1 MSPAL
6 AGAVLGAL
14 VAAGLLLV
22 VSRVVAMRRTP
33 LALRVLP
40 YVHELPRNAR
50 TATTVSAV
58 AGGAATAS
66 PTAAAAGVFGPLLR
80 RAADVVEGVLGG
92 AVSVRRRLDRADLD
106 LTVHDFRVEQ
116 VLWGLAG
123 FALAAAWQVLGALS
137 GDVNVVTGVVL
148 CLGGFV
154 LGVVLRDRRLSTR
167 ATERDREVMAEFP
180 VLAELLALSVAS
192 GEGPVAALDRVVQRS
207 RGALSVDLGKVLA
220 RIRTGEP
227 VARAF
232 EELARSSEV
241 PIVTQFAQG
250 VAVAIDRGTPLA
262 DVLHA
267 QAADVREAGRRG
279 LIESAARR
287 EIFMIAPVVF
297 LVLPVT
303 VLFAL
308 YPGVVG
314 LRLVAP

>member
-14 VAAGLLLV
+14 LAAGLLLV
-22 VSRVVAMRRTP
+22 ASGALAARRTP
-33 LALRVLP
+33 MALRVLP
-40 YVHELPRNAR
+40 YVHSLPRNHR
-50 TATTVSAV
+50 TATLTSPTD
-58 AGGAATAS
+58 GSTSAS
-66 PTAAAAGVFGPLLR
+66 PVAAAAGVFGPLLR
-80 RAADVVEGVLGG
+80 RAADAVESVLGG
-92 AVSVRRRLDRADLD
+92 GASVRRRLDRADLD
-106 LTVHDFRVEQ
+106 MTVHDFRVEQ
-116 VLWGLAG
+116 VVWGLVG

-137 GDVNVVTGVVL
+137 GDFNLLTSVVL
-148 CLGGFV
+148 CLGGFA
-154 LGVVLRDRRLSTR
+154 LGVMMRDRRLTAR
-167 ATERDREVMAEFP
+167 AAERDREVMAEFP
-180 VLAELLALSVAS
+180 VLAELLALAVAS

-232 EELARSSEV
+232 EELGRSSEV
-241 PIVTQFAQG
+241 PIVAQFAQG